1 MSGILGGNLARIIF
15 LHVCACAGS
24 LSLAN
29 FSEEVVANLPNEL
42 ASGVYYGFA
51 SVSGGPVYAMVMSI
65 GWNPTYNNEK
75 RSMETHLLHVF
86 SEDFYGEELRVC
98 IVGFLR
104 EEKKFPNEEE
114 LVVAIHEDI
123 DEAKRLT
130 LDPANQ
136 EYKNHS
142 FFSNN

>member
-1 MSGILGGNLARIIF
+1 MSGILGGNLARIMF

-75 RSMETHLLHVF
+75 RSMVSRCFVMHLCVCVCVPVSVCVCVCASVRACVRACVCVCVCVCMCVVMDVF
-86 SEDFYGEELRVC
+86 VLKCICVKCVC
-98 IVGFLR
+98 QVS
-104 EEKKFPNEEE
+104 
-114 LVVAIHEDI
+114 VH
-123 DEAKRLT
+123 
-130 LDPANQ
+130 
-136 EYKNHS
+136 
-142 FFSNN
+142 

>member
-1 MSGILGGNLARIIF
+1 MSGILGGNLARIMF

-75 RSMETHLLHVF
+75 RSMVSRCFVMHLCVCVCVPVCVCLCACVCVCVCACVRLCVHVCAC
-86 SEDFYGEELRVC
+86 VC
-98 IVGFLR
+98 V
-104 EEKKFPNEEE
+104 
-114 LVVAIHEDI
+114 
-123 DEAKRLT
+123 
-130 LDPANQ
+130 
-136 EYKNHS
+136 
-142 FFSNN
+142 